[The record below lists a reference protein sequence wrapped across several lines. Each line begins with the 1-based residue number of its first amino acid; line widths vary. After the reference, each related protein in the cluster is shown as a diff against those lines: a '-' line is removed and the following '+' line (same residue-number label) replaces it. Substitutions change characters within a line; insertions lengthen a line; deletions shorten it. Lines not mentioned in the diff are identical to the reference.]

1 MSFELHLYKIKCGN
15 SSEKIHQLIT
25 DKIGCTY
32 VATFQFRSEVG
43 ILNCTEK
50 KLLKKQ
56 RMNKTPRCRILKK
69 LFMEKTFS
77 PNVVILSEWLNNGLK
92 VR

>member
-1 MSFELHLYKIKCGN
+1 MSFDFRQYEIKRGN
-15 SSEKIHQLIT
+15 SSEKICQLIT
-25 DKIGCTY
+25 DEIGCTY
-32 VATFQFRSEVG
+32 VATFQFRSEVV

-69 LFMEKTFS
+69 LIMQKTFS
-77 PNVVILSEWLNNGLK
+77 PNGVILPE
-92 VR
+92 

>member
-1 MSFELHLYKIKCGN
+1 M
-15 SSEKIHQLIT
+15 IT
-25 DKIGCTY
+25 DKISFTHM
-32 VATFQFRSEVG
+32 ATSKFKSEVV